1 MPGHFGGSHSHGDK
15 KSNNRTSPS
24 GNRGTSLHG
33 GPKYTAPKAPPS
45 KKFTSYTKE
54 NLNPNKDTAAKK
66 NVFISK
72 GASNI
77 DKAFK
82 TPAVAFLS
90 GPLKAGSKKTR
101 GFFYDDVLSSKRAK
115 QNIGYTQKEFEKL
128 SSTRQEQVF
137 KSYMDKITS
146 GATDAF
152 GNISSGYS
160 KEKIVHTNKDGTK
173 EFRETILK
181 SGGGSN
187 AQEKAS
193 IAQTRAN
200 VVTEKNVGGTT
211 ILTTEG
217 KLAEDKK
224 ESDDEYDA
232 RRTKR
237 RGRRMTILT
246 SQTGAGGNL
255 VLGKPTLLGT

>member
-24 GNRGTSLHG
+24 VNRGTSLHG
-33 GPKYTAPKAPPS
+33 GPKYKAPTPVYS
-45 KKFTSYTKE
+45 KAK
-54 NLNPNKDTAAKK
+54 LNPSDDTAAKK

-77 DKAFK
+77 DKTFK

-101 GFFYDDVLSSKRAK
+101 GFFYDDVLSSKKAK
-115 QNIGYTQKEFEKL
+115 KNIGYTQDEFEKL
-128 SSTRQEQVF
+128 SSTKQEEVF
-137 KSYMDKITS
+137 KSYMDKRTS

-152 GNISSGYS
+152 GNVNPNYG
-160 KEKIVHTNKDGTK
+160 KDD
-173 EFRETILK
+173 
-181 SGGGSN
+181 GGSKQP
-187 AQEKAS
+187 AQPPEPIIVK
-193 IAQTRAN
+193 
-200 VVTEKNVGGTT
+200 KNIGGTEVQ
-211 ILTTEG
+211 TTDV
-217 KLAEDKK
+217 KLAEEKKKK
-224 ESDDEYDA
+224 EEAEDEYDA

-246 SQTGAGGNL
+246 SPTGTGGGL
-255 VLGKPTLLGT
+255 VLGKPTLLGA

>member
-33 GPKYTAPKAPPS
+33 GPKYKAPTPVYS
-45 KKFTSYTKE
+45 KAK
-54 NLNPNKDTAAKK
+54 LNPSDDTAAKK

-101 GFFYDDVLSSKRAK
+101 GFFYDDVLSSKKAK
-115 QNIGYTQKEFEKL
+115 KNIGYTQDEFEKL
-128 SSTRQEQVF
+128 SSTKQEEVF
-137 KSYMDKITS
+137 KSYMDKRTS

-152 GNISSGYS
+152 GNVNPNYGKDDGVS
-160 KEKIVHTNKDGTK
+160 KQPAQPPEPIIVK
-173 EFRETILK
+173 
-181 SGGGSN
+181 
-187 AQEKAS
+187 
-193 IAQTRAN
+193 
-200 VVTEKNVGGTT
+200 KNIGGTEVQ
-211 ILTTEG
+211 TTDV
-217 KLAEDKK
+217 KLAEEKKKK
-224 ESDDEYDA
+224 EEAEYDA

-246 SQTGAGGNL
+246 SPTGTGGGL
-255 VLGKPTLLGT
+255 VLGKPTLLGA

>member
-1 MPGHFGGSHSHGDK
+1 MPGHTSAHEKASNRRSTTTSRSYNPGKGGNNIVEHTSTK
-15 KSNNRTSPS
+15 KSKP
-24 GNRGTSLHG
+24 
-33 GPKYTAPKAPPS
+33 PKT
-45 KKFTSYTKE
+45 FTNYTKQ
-54 NLNPNKDTAAKK
+54 NLNPSDDTAAKK
-66 NVFISK
+66 NVFINK

-77 DKAFK
+77 DKTFK

-128 SSTRQEQVF
+128 SSTKQEEVF
-137 KSYMDKITS
+137 KSYMDKRTS

-152 GNISSGYS
+152 GNISAGYS
-160 KEKIVHTNKDGTK
+160 KEKVVHTNKDGTK
-173 EFRETILK
+173 EYRETILK

-187 AQEKAS
+187 AQE
-193 IAQTRAN
+193 RAN

-237 RGRRMTILT
+237 RGRRITILT
-246 SQTGAGGNL
+246 SPTGTGGGL
-255 VLGKPTLLGT
+255 VLGKPTLLGA